1 LPFGFAIMKG
11 QTNKFG
17 RFDYLLGSNDN
28 YGGVADHDDFVVGA
42 RFANVAPVP
51 EPRIYAMMMAGLGLI
66 GFSVRRRK
74 REGFD

>member
-1 LPFGFAIMKG
+1 MKG

-17 RFDYLLGSNDN
+17 TFDYLLGFNDN

-42 RFANVAPVP
+42 SLANVAPVP
-51 EPRIYAMMMAGLGLI
+51 EPRIYAMMLAGLGLI

-74 REGFD
+74 RDDYE